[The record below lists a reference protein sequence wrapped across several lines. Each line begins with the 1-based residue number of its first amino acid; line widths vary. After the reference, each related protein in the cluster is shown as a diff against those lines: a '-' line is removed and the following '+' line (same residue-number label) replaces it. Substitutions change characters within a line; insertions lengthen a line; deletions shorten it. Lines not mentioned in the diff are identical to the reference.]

1 MTDVYYEP
9 GGPDEPGQRSA
20 AENIDMRRVTELS
33 RAGAVYLGSDTTF
46 IYCHPTCAHARRITP
61 GHRVHFRT
69 AQDAGEAGYR
79 ACKSCRPLAV

>member
-1 MTDVYYEP
+1 MCSEP
-9 GGPDEPGQRSA
+9 GGTDEPGQRSA

-46 IYCHPTCAHARRITP
+46 VYCHPTCAHARRITP

-79 ACKSCRPLAV
+79 ACKSCRPLTV